1 MKQMVCLTMFL
12 FLVACGGGGSSS
24 SGGNDSPPDDNT
36 PEETT
41 EVQRISL
48 TGLAVKGLAK
58 NAKVAVFTLSGSAF
72 KTEADVTALT
82 DKTGRY
88 ALRLPESLA
97 TYNGP
102 AKIVLSYNDE
112 SSQLQCD
119 DNNGCGTDVNFG
131 DFYTMPVDFELATVV
146 NIGTGLTNANGD
158 TIANISALTSLAAD
172 YLERGN
178 VTATN
183 LKQSNN
189 QIRALFSLPSSV
201 LLVSTEPQIISND
214 NANGDAIYGAIN
226 AAFLKVA
233 NDSDTS
239 LSDVI
244 DDFSA
249 EIIAKNG
256 QLFQKPPVD
265 SEAPSILAI
274 TSAAEALGVL
284 AGDELEAVV
293 SVKDAANA
301 LAAGTVTTISPP
313 SISLAG
319 NQSVN
324 AGDTVSIPVTVES
337 GTTDNATYNWQ
348 VLAGPLN
355 LVGNASAT
363 TNTLTFTAPAQGGDI
378 KLRVIFSNAN
388 GTDNDIVVVKVAP
401 ALAGD
406 TAKTGTYLL
415 SGMGRKFFGGGSYL
429 QFESEIWTDELN
441 LTFNSDGSGSIV
453 GAAANESVYFESAA
467 NLSTPASL
475 SFGTPQSSVGTIGAE
490 DTFNLGFSQ
499 LANDSLQVIIPS
511 EVDENVDAGNGN
523 IEYYAARQFNF
534 FEMGEGLY
542 AGFNFELATE
552 YQVVNGVQ
560 SPDANARSVGTEFLS
575 LSKDNATLSSFTQ
588 LANKAYTG
596 IEWRT
601 FLASAPSFSS
611 TVTKVSLVFNADGS
625 SFDVNEEK
633 QELTGIPNTNQV
645 GEAISY
651 QLLPTTAGPETNF
664 TNVFTMENGRFG
676 RGLPTPAGNVV
687 SNAIAAD
694 LSAFTSVGYSY
705 TNTAGTDFNAGQRTE
720 EEISGAVYLE
730 KPAATIDLND
740 KQFNVKLVNYLVENP
755 DNTITNGIAPEV
767 AMEQYVGTVT
777 FTDGELKLDLQLQ
790 KGILTYPD
798 GVVGTGTVNA
808 EITYALTTERE
819 TDAIALTTTTTDVD
833 GCVKADVGNF
843 EFCVSDNGAM
853 IGWNYGETT
862 EGTYSDVSVAMLI
875 GKQGDSFTP
884 SGFTNADLTG
894 NSFTLTFS
902 DGDAPYVFSPDGIGS
917 VTFPGNSLESFN
929 WFIDAQG
936 RIIVAL
942 AGGETDRYTLTSGA
956 ASSGTVSLEID
967 SGQGYEVIADE
978 ANNAWVML

>member
-1 MKQMVCLTMFL
+1 MKQMICLTMFF
-12 FLVACGGGGSSS
+12 FLIACSGGGSSS
-24 SGGNDSPPDDNT
+24 SDPADNT
-36 PEETT
+36 PEDTT

-58 NAKVAVFTLSGSAF
+58 NAKVEVFTLSGSAF
-72 KTEADVTALT
+72 KTAPDVTALT

-97 TYNGP
+97 TYTGP
-102 AKIVLSYNDE
+102 AKIVLSYNDT

-119 DNNGCGTDVNFG
+119 DNNGCGTGVNFG
-131 DFYTMPVDFELATVV
+131 DFYAMPLDFELATVV

-172 YLERGN
+172 YLERGT
-178 VTATN
+178 VTATS

-201 LLVSTEPQIISND
+201 LLVSTEPQIITND

-226 AAFLKVA
+226 AAFLKIA
-233 NDSDTS
+233 NDSNNS

-265 SEAPSILAI
+265 SEDPSIFAI

-284 AGDELEAVV
+284 EGDALDAVV
-293 SVKDAANA
+293 SVKDAAQA
-301 LAAGTVTTISPP
+301 AAAGTITTITPP

-319 NQSVN
+319 NQTVN
-324 AGDTVSIPVTVES
+324 AGETVSIDVTVES
-337 GTTDNATYNWQ
+337 GTTDNATYDWQ

-355 LVGNASAT
+355 LVGNVSAT
-363 TNTLTFTAPAQGGDI
+363 TGTLTFTAPEQGGDI

-401 ALAGD
+401 AVTGD
-406 TAKTGTYLL
+406 AAKTGTYLL

-453 GAAANESVYFESAA
+453 GAADNESVYFESAA

-475 SFGTPQSSVGTIGAE
+475 TFGTPQSSVGTIGAE
-490 DTFNLGFSQ
+490 DTFTLGFSQ
-499 LANDSLQVIIPS
+499 LANGSLQVTIPS

-560 SPDANARSVGTEFLS
+560 SPDANAGSVGTEFLS

-588 LANKAYTG
+588 LANKAYNG

-625 SFDVNEEK
+625 SFDVNEDK
-633 QELTGIPNTNQV
+633 QELTGIPNTNQA
-645 GEAISY
+645 GQSISY
-651 QLLPTTAGPETNF
+651 QLIPTSAGPETTL
-664 TNVFTMENGRFG
+664 TNVFTMQNGRFG
-676 RGLPTPAGNVV
+676 MGLPTPAGNINR
-687 SNAIAAD
+687 SAIAAD
-694 LSAFTSVGYSY
+694 LSAFTTVGYSY
-705 TNTAGTDFNAGQRTE
+705 TNTAGTDFNTGTRTE

-730 KPAATIDLND
+730 KPAAPIDLNNT
-740 KQFNVKLVNYLVENP
+740 QFNVKLVNYLVENP
-755 DNTITNGIAPEV
+755 DVNNVSGIAPEV

-790 KGILTYPD
+790 KGRLTYPD

-853 IGWNYGETT
+853 IGWDYGETT

-875 GKQGDSFTP
+875 GKQGSTFTP
-884 SGFTNADLTG
+884 SGFTNADLAG
-894 NSFTLTFS
+894 NTFTLTFS
-902 DGDAPYVFSPDGIGS
+902 DGDAPYVFLADGTGT
-917 VTFPGNSLESFN
+917 VTFPGNTLENFN
-929 WFIDAQG
+929 WFIDTQG

-942 AGGETDRYTLTSGA
+942 AGGEIDRYTL
-956 ASSGTVSLEID
+956 SSGTAANGSISLEID
-967 SGQGYEVIADE
+967 SGQGYVVIADK
-978 ANNAWVML
+978 ANRPWVMQ